1 MSTVACRPATARAP
15 SRQGADVGLI
25 NEDLTESAWR
35 RAAVVSLL
43 TWRRAGP
50 DDPLDDDERYGWW
63 GDSYP
68 SITNDRI
75 GSRLY
80 LLRRRSLTAQTER
93 DAQTYAR
100 EALQWML
107 DDGRVTDVAIT
118 TERGT
123 DRLNMRVRLTF
134 RDGATLE
141 HFLDDLWQVI
151 HAV

>member
-1 MSTVACRPATARAP
+1 
-15 SRQGADVGLI
+15 
-25 NEDLTESAWR
+25 
-35 RAAVVSLL
+35 
-43 TWRRAGP
+43 
-50 DDPLDDDERYGWW
+50 
-63 GDSYP
+63 
-68 SITNDRI
+68 
-75 GSRLY
+75 

-118 TERGT
+118 TERTT
-123 DRLNMRVRLTF
+123 DRLNMRVLLTF

-141 HFLDDLWQVI
+141 LFLDDLWQVI

>member
-1 MSTVACRPATARAP
+1 MT
-15 SRQGADVGLI
+15 LI
-25 NEDLTESAWR
+25 NEELTESAWR

-50 DDPLDDDERYGWW
+50 DDPLDDSELYGWW

-68 SITNDRI
+68 SVTNDRI

-107 DDGRVTDVAIT
+107 DDGRVTAVAIT

-123 DRLNMRVRLTF
+123 DRLNMRVVLTF

-141 HFLDDLWQVI
+141 LFLDDLWQVI
-151 HAV
+151 HVV

>member
-1 MSTVACRPATARAP
+1 M
-15 SRQGADVGLI
+15 GLI
-25 NEDLTESAWR
+25 NEELTESAWR

-50 DDPLDDDERYGWW
+50 DDPLDDAERYGWW

-107 DDGRVTDVAIT
+107 DDGRVTAVAIT
-118 TERGT
+118 TERGIN
-123 DRLNMRVRLTF
+123 RLNMRIVLTF

-141 HFLDDLWQVI
+141 LFLDDLWQVI
-151 HAV
+151 HDV

>member
-1 MSTVACRPATARAP
+1 M
-15 SRQGADVGLI
+15 GLI

-50 DDPLDDDERYGWW
+50 DDPLDDAERYGWW

>member
-1 MSTVACRPATARAP
+1 MT
-15 SRQGADVGLI
+15 LI

-50 DDPLDDDERYGWW
+50 DDPLDDGELYGWW

-68 SITNDRI
+68 SVTNDRI

-118 TERGT
+118 TERTT
-123 DRLNMRVRLTF
+123 DRLNMRVLLTF

-141 HFLDDLWQVI
+141 LFLDDLWQVI

>member
-1 MSTVACRPATARAP
+1 MA
-15 SRQGADVGLI
+15 LI

-50 DDPLDDDERYGWW
+50 DDPLDDAELNGWW

-68 SITNDRI
+68 NITNDRI
-75 GSRLY
+75 GSRLW

-93 DAQTYAR
+93 DAQAFAR

-107 DDGRVTDVAIT
+107 DDGRVTAVAIT
-118 TERGT
+118 TERDT
-123 DRLNMRVRLTF
+123 SRLTMRVVLTF

-141 HFLDDLWQVI
+141 LFLDDLWQVI